1 MADSPPYTVAIFNA
15 SDDTVEMLQTKL
27 SLSGCRAIPGT
38 ADSVKSGELDFVEFL
53 STHRPDGIIWDI
65 APPYERNWNFFKLLR
80 SARPLDHCHI
90 VLTTTHK
97 QHLDTLAGHDTGA
110 IEIIG
115 KPYDLQV
122 IVDEMISGIERR
134 RRPGPTP
141 VAAVPPR
148 SGEALSHR
156 HAGADSRADVHEI
169 LERRRQD

>member
-1 MADSPPYTVAIFNA
+1 V
-15 SDDTVEMLQTKL
+15 
-27 SLSGCRAIPGT
+27 T
-38 ADSVKSGELDFVEFL
+38 A
-53 STHRPDGIIWDI
+53 IWDI